1 LSETT
6 KLSSKEIKGWL
17 ESETGSVFN
26 PVHAKAQKLRDE
38 TRREFEEYVEVC
50 KSLMENS
57 GKEIEKRNP
66 KTYRRARVMHKLA
79 RLFLSRIQHV
89 QIPVQVT
96 YDSLNEMAQETQK
109 ALSVT
114 EVDIRN
120 WFPRISPFFIMD
132 RSKFQR
138 VFTVT
143 KEMLKE
149 LNNFLTKEYVKT
161 KSLEETYLLAD
172 KLRTS
177 EEQLMNAKE
186 QKERLEGERAVVEK
200 EIVETQQKITG
211 LKNQGNLSQ
220 LNQINTEIEAL
231 NAEVKHNLQHLQ
243 KPFIKLQSLALHG
256 GGSGLMQDESAKLNQ
271 YLENP
276 FEALATEQAGYPTLR
291 AILEKMD
298 MSMSEKLN
306 LKPEKER
313 KAKQTIDSILK
324 NNSLANLHQKCVNA
338 SSQKKQLS
346 ASPETAQILAEL
358 SKFQEHLETLERR
371 KKVFESEES
380 VARRACNETS
390 EKIRAIKSEIEKKV
404 FDSISKRVHIE

>member
-17 ESETGSVFN
+17 ESETGSVFS

-38 TRREFEEYVEVC
+38 TRKEFEEYVEVC

-89 QIPVQVT
+89 KIPVQVT

-138 VFTVT
+138 VFTAT

-220 LNQINTEIEAL
+220 LNQINTGIEAL

-313 KAKQTIDSILK
+313 KAKQTIDSILT